1 MHEKLTALCA
11 AVGAVGSFIAQAL
24 GGWDTGI
31 QTLLVFM
38 AVDFIMGLVCA
49 AVFGKSDK
57 SENGALSSKACWKGL
72 VKKCCTLLIVV
83 CANYADKLIDGDYI
97 CNAVIIAFCCA
108 ELISVCE
115 TAAVMKIMPPPVK
128 WLFDKILDVM
138 KSKGGNDH
146 E

>member
-1 MHEKLTALCA
+1 MNEKLTAVCA
-11 AVGAVGSFIAQAL
+11 FIGVVGSFIAQAL
-24 GGWDTGI
+24 GGWDSGL

-57 SENGALSSKACWKGL
+57 SENGALSSKACRKGL

-83 CANYADKLIDGDYI
+83 CSNYADKLIGSGYI
-97 CNAVIIAFCCA
+97 CNAVIIAFCAA
-108 ELISVCE
+108 ELISICE
-115 TAAVMKIMPPPVK
+115 TAGLMGILPKQVQDILNKII
-128 WLFDKILDVM
+128 DIL
-138 KSKGGNDH
+138 KTTGGKD